1 MSKNIFRPYE
11 PFTPK
16 KRYSAP
22 APRPARTFARIMSV
36 LIAVLLVV
44 AAIALIYSTSQ
55 SSAKWTDEEA
65 LAKIDG
71 YWEKDEINLNL
82 YLEDKGYGAMGSDEE
97 YVYAKG
103 SKRIVISI
111 LGNDDF
117 RVGNGEGTTRQY
129 GVDSDVYKCRL
140 CWTRT
145 FGQAREIIVL
155 NQAKC
160 NDVYLPASAVAEG
173 IRLANR

>member
-1 MSKNIFRPYE
+1 MAKTIFSPTE

-16 KRYSAP
+16 KRYPAP

-36 LIAVLLVV
+36 LVGLLLIAS
-44 AAIALIYSTSQ
+44 AIALIVSTTQDAS
-55 SSAKWTDEEA
+55 KWTDEQA

-71 YWEKDEINLNL
+71 YREGSEVNLNR
-82 YLEDKGYGAMGSDEE
+82 YLEDSGYGAMGSDEE

-117 RVGNGEGTTRQY
+117 RVGNGEGTTRQF
-129 GVDSDVYKCRL
+129 GIDGEVYKCRL

-155 NQAKC
+155 NQPRC
-160 NDVYLPASAVAEG
+160 NDVYLPASAVAEV